1 MTTKN
6 GTSKGLFILCILC
19 LIACGVVLFLSQ
31 FRPEKPAQKYLSPD
45 ETFIR
50 LQDKYARDT
59 EQSILSLLQ
68 PLVGRDKVRVAVRV
82 QLNLKNAK
90 TDHKQWQPG
99 AEQPVETTQTMEN
112 NIQTLIEKQHISI
125 VVDGETKDGV
135 YQARTPLEMDKI
147 RRLVYSAIGFNLTR
161 GDTLEI
167 QNMPFIQDPEP
178 NQWHL
183 SPNAY
188 WMIVLAILV
197 VFLVLMVGGCRRNY
211 SDPYK
216 QNEQNT
222 DPTEYIM
229 QNINRAIAVMKNWL
243 YMPTDARKSDWTPI
257 QKVGIILLALDEQS
271 VRKTLVAFDD
281 EEVRM
286 VAKTMTTLGVI
297 PPQESRRLLNELE
310 TAMRN
315 GSAVVGN
322 QARVRQILSDTLDQ
336 NTLNLSNTLP
346 TDQSPLWKELAEMDT
361 DLLADRL
368 DEYPPESIAYILYHL
383 PTQKAGDVMTG
394 ISADKTTQIL
404 IHLSHIGRVT
414 TQTGNKL
421 EQRAIE
427 IAHAILDSA
436 HIPSGTDKASEILA
450 NLTHT
455 NTGTQIWQN
464 LTATDPDLARQITG
478 KLMRFE
484 DIARW
489 PDKTIQTLL
498 RYTLRTT
505 ALTALIHADPEVV
518 GAISRNVPQNV
529 WTKLVEDMNARPNVT
544 DAEIQ
549 TAQRCMIQTAQDL
562 LRQGK
567 IEI

>member
-1 MTTKN
+1 MFLLQFHPIRNIPK
-6 GTSKGLFILCILC
+6 SLSSDEVFI
-19 LIACGVVLFLSQ
+19 Q
-31 FRPEKPAQKYLSPD
+31 
-45 ETFIR
+45 
-50 LQDKYARDT
+50 LQDKYSHDT
-59 EQSILSLLQ
+59 EQSILSLLR
-68 PLVGRDKVRVAVRV
+68 PLVGDNKVRASVRV
-82 QLNLKNAK
+82 QLNLKNGH
-90 TDHKQWQPG
+90 TNHKQWQPNT
-99 AEQPVETTQTMEN
+99 EQPITTTQTLEN
-112 NIQTLIEKQHISI
+112 NIQTLIEQQHIS
-125 VVDGETKDGV
+125 VVIDGETKDGV
-135 YQARTPLEMDKI
+135 YQARTPQEMEKI
-147 RRLVYSAIGFNLTR
+147 RRLVYSAVGFNSTR
-161 GDTLEI
+161 GDTVEI
-167 QNMPFIQDPEP
+167 QNMPFIQYTEP
-178 NQWHL
+178 TQRHFSVNVC
-183 SPNAY
+183 
-188 WMIVLAILV
+188 WMIILAILI
-197 VFLVLMVGGCRRNY
+197 VFLLLMFYGCRRNCSAY
-211 SDPYK
+211 SK
-216 QNEQNT
+216 QNEPST
-222 DPTEYIM
+222 DPAEYIT

-243 YMPTDARKSDWTPI
+243 YMPINTRKTDWTPV

-281 EEVRM
+281 EEVRL

-310 TAMRN
+310 TDMRN

-336 NTLNLSNTLP
+336 NTLHLTNTLP
-346 TDQSPLWKELAEMDT
+346 PEQPALWKELSEMDT
-361 DLLADRL
+361 DLLSNRL
-368 DEYPPESIAYILYHL
+368 DDYPPESIAYVLYHL

-404 IHLSHIGRVT
+404 IHLSHIGHVNA
-414 TQTGNKL
+414 QTANKL

-427 IAHAILDSA
+427 IAHLILDSA
-436 HIPSGTDKASEILA
+436 NIPSGTDKASEILA
-450 NLTHT
+450 NLSHT

-478 KLMRFE
+478 KLMRFQ
-484 DIARW
+484 DIAHW

-529 WTKLVEDMNARPNVT
+529 WTKLVEEMNARKNTT